1 MFHISILLLQVTCI
15 LHIHISTSAFGHS
28 FINATHARVERLR
41 IYYSDFLFSFG
52 RATAT
57 KGLREVGF
65 VYCNYNQ
72 ENNRIIDY
80 GGFQGD
86 EAGWGGK
93 GEINPRGWGG
103 VEGKGRISMNE

>member
-1 MFHISILLLQVTCI
+1 MFHISILLLQVTYCI

-41 IYYSDFLFSFG
+41 IYFSDFLFSFG

-86 EAGWGGK
+86 ETRGGRETPED
-93 GEINPRGWGG
+93 GE